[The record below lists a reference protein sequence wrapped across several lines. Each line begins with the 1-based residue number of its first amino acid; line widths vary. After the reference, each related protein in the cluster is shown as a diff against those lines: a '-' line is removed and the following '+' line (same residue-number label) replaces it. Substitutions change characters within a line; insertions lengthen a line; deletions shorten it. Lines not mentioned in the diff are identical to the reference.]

1 MNMEVLN
8 SAATRS
14 YRKQR
19 LEDSRLQLTHLRAL
33 RQKSARSYVI
43 ADRSWSVSFL
53 ETPVREITHLAQT
66 TCSSASLSRMVEVFP
81 SVRHQQLLALFKSL
95 ISQPLHY
102 RENKLFPSLLRQLS
116 VRLRLAF
123 HPGFSSLD

>member
-19 LEDSRLQLTHLRAL
+19 LEDWRLQLIHLCAL

-43 ADRSWSVSFL
+43 ADRSWSLSFL
-53 ETPVREITHLAQT
+53 ETPVREIMHLPQAT
-66 TCSSASLSRMVEVFP
+66 RSSASLSQMVEVFP
-81 SVRHQQLLALFKSL
+81 SVRRQRILALFKSL
-95 ISQPLHY
+95 ISQPLRY
-102 RENKLFPSLLRQLS
+102 RENKLFHSLLRQLS
-116 VRLRLAF
+116 VCLRLAF